1 MVSTRSKTK
10 MTNETIF
17 YELVPVKAT
26 VVARVKKQKQS
37 QKQDQDHS
45 YKSII
50 RTRAQK
56 QREQLQYMEAMFA
69 NINNYYE
76 MYKSEPRMDD
86 PVPEVAAMGNFLNNL
101 RTVFNANVMD
111 GQVGIEKVMHYLP
124 WFRFETPVVK
134 KPKASFSVGFLLFI
148 CFSVPAVFMAT
159 QYVTHLCYNGYKCA
173 ALMDETY
180 NSVAHLTRVT
190 GQQMHNGFEHLRH
203 VSNEFMSNL

>member
-10 MTNETIF
+10 MSTETVF
-17 YELVPVKAT
+17 YELVPVKAAT
-26 VVARVKKQKQS
+26 VARVKKQRQ
-37 QKQDQDHS
+37 QQQEQS

-56 QREQLQYMEAMFA
+56 QREQFQYMEMMFA

-124 WFRFETPVVK
+124 WFRFEVPVVK
-134 KPKASFSVGFLLFI
+134 KPKAFVSLGFLLFM
-148 CFSVPAVFMAT
+148 CFTVPVVFMAT
-159 QYVTHLCYNGYKCA
+159 QYATHFCYKENKCA

-180 NSVAHLTRVT
+180 NSAAHFTRVT
-190 GQQMHNGFEHLRH
+190 GQQMHNGYMQLQR
-203 VSNEFMSNL
+203 VTAEFISNL